1 VTSAGTQD
9 KAALRAELVE
19 RLSADLD
26 AMERAHQTTREGA
39 THEEAKP
46 ENDKDTRALEQT
58 YLARGQAVRVE
69 QLRGELADIKALA
82 VRDLAAG
89 AAATLGTLVTVEED
103 GVESLL
109 FLVPAGGGISLAG
122 GSVQAI
128 TPRSPLGRALLGRR
142 AGDDVEIVVAGKE
155 RALRIER
162 VG

>member
-1 VTSAGTQD
+1 MTSAGTQD